1 MKLVVAVDNNWGIGK
16 NGDLLARVKNDLRY
30 FRDLTKGKTV
40 VLGSTTLATFPN
52 GQPLKNRTNIVLSRR
67 ENYNPEGAVMARSLH
82 QLGEILKDYD
92 KDDVVVIGGASVYD
106 QLLRYCDT
114 AYITKF
120 KKTFE
125 ADTFFPNLDESEDW
139 ILVSESEPMLTDPET
154 DSEKDMEYTFCEYKR
169 IVTPVTF

>member
-67 ENYNPEGAVMARSLH
+67 EDYNPEGAVMARSLH

-120 KKTFE
+120 KKK
-125 ADTFFPNLDESEDW
+125 NLRLD
-139 ILVSESEPMLTDPET
+139 I
-154 DSEKDMEYTFCEYKR
+154 R
-169 IVTPVTF
+169 N

>member
-67 ENYNPEGAVMARSLH
+67 EDYHPEGAVMARSLH

-92 KDDVVVIGGASVYD
+92 KDDVIVIGGASVYD

-120 KKTFE
+120 KKTFK

-169 IVTPVTF
+169 IVMPISL